1 VDEVGGRAVEPKAI
15 PHVEAHQVALEG
27 PALPESAK
35 DLEYQAKIGWL
46 RSQVVRKQ
54 KVMEKNK
61 VNLTGSSP
69 SRRNGPRFDG
79 GAAIV
84 DNSQFI
90 FDTNGELI
98 NPKGSEAEKAASA
111 IKRGNFH
118 TVQCVPP
125 YKCNP
130 NVHDSHP
137 VRPGDLPVVRRD
149 FRKLAALAT

>member
-1 VDEVGGRAVEPKAI
+1 
-15 PHVEAHQVALEG
+15 VALG
-27 PALPESAK
+27 SALPESAE
-35 DLEYQAKIGWL
+35 DLEYQIKIGWL

-69 SRRNGPRFDG
+69 SRKNGPRFDG
-79 GAAIV
+79 RQAIV
-84 DNSQFI
+84 DNSQFL

-98 NPKGSEAEKAASA
+98 NAKGSEADKAASA

-118 TVQCVPP
+118 AVQYVPP

-130 NVHDSHP
+130 NVQASHQ

-149 FRKLAALAT
+149 FRKLAVLAA